1 MYDPTIHAKTLARHF
16 KSTDFQR
23 DRALLAPGA
32 AAAKIQEALLIRSAG
47 FGAVGVHVGRA
58 NGKPVYN
65 LPSLPAALILRLISE
80 NVRRVTSVKQSDRK
94 YIVNCLLRLL
104 HEGTAFQV
112 YKLDIKSFYE
122 SVRVPELLKKLSSDL
137 AFSPQSVRLLGSFF
151 DRLDLLRIPGLPRG
165 IGLSATLAEY
175 LLRSFDS
182 RVSTNTGVWYYSRF
196 VDDII
201 VITDHKFDPT
211 EFMQIATTWLPSG
224 LRFNEKSKAYT
235 FKGYLKGTPKQLED
249 EFPFLG
255 YAFRVGNV
263 QRKDNLLEREVAVDL
278 ASSKVRKIKT
288 RLAKALLD
296 FRSNADFLLL
306 RDRVRLLTSNFNF
319 TDSSTGVRRVS
330 GIYFNYPLISHVHST
345 ALPELD
351 RFLRLALTSPHRKN
365 KLRPTLTKAQRL
377 ELLGLTFTAGFRDR
391 RFFAFKP
398 DRLAEIVRCWT
409 YA

>member
-32 AAAKIQEALLIRSAG
+32 AAAKIQEALGIRSVG
-47 FGAVGVHVGRA
+47 FAAVGVHVGRA

-94 YIVNCLLRLL
+94 YIVNCLIRLL
-104 HEGTAFQV
+104 QEGTAFQV

-122 SVRVPELLKKLSSDL
+122 SVRIPELLDKLSSDL
-137 AFSPQSVRLLGSFF
+137 AFSPQSVKLLRSFF
-151 DRLDLLRIPGLPRG
+151 GRLDGLSIPGLPRG

-175 LLRSFDS
+175 LLRPFDS
-182 RVSTNTGVWYYSRF
+182 KVSANTGVWYYSRF

-201 VITDHKFDPT
+201 VITDSKFDPA
-211 EFMQIATTWLPSG
+211 EFMQLAATWLPSG
-224 LRFNEKSKAYT
+224 LRFNEKSKTYT
-235 FKGYLKGTPKQLED
+235 FQAFHKGSPKQVED

-255 YAFRVGNV
+255 YTFRVGNV
-263 QRKDNLLEREVAVDL
+263 QRTGSSLSREVTVDL
-278 ASSKVRKIKT
+278 APSKVRKLKT
-288 RLAKALLD
+288 RIAKALVD
-296 FRSNADFLLL
+296 FRSNSDFFLL

-319 TDSSTGVRRVS
+319 TDNKTGVRRVS
-330 GIYFNYPLISHVHST
+330 GIYFNYPLISHAQST
-345 ALPELD
+345 ALPDLD
-351 RFLRLALTSPHRKN
+351 RFLRIALTSPHPKN
-365 KLRPTLTKAQRL
+365 KLRPIITKSQRL
-377 ELLGLTFTAGFRDR
+377 ELLGLTFTSGFRDR
-391 RFFAFKP
+391 RFFAYKP
-398 DRLAEIVRCWT
+398 DRLADIVRCWT